1 MIKGTPTRQPAA
13 GGRTA
18 AHAAVAAQVQAAV
31 PRAAAAVAREAG
43 LDPSGPEMRALL
55 ALSKDVVE
63 RIVWEVVPDLA
74 EAIIRENLEQLA
86 AKR

>member
-1 MIKGTPTRQPAA
+1 MIKGTPTRQPAVT
-13 GGRTA
+13 GRSVQ
-18 AHAAVAAQVQAAV
+18 AAVAAQVQAAV

-43 LDPSGPEMRALL
+43 LDPAGPEMRALL